1 MANRRFN
8 SESAMKLQALITLLL
23 LPCCAH
29 AARIMDPRMP
39 EKPRQIS
46 QHVYEIE
53 SYPNVGIIVGRTA
66 TLVVDTGLGPRNG
79 AIVAQQARK
88 LSKGRKLYLVT
99 THFHPEH
106 AAGDGGFPAETI
118 LVRSRVQQKELESD
132 GDRMLTRFRSN
143 PAFAEFLPE
152 GITFRTPNQLF
163 DKDMTLDLGGVH
175 ARIELIGPTHT
186 VGDQLIWIPEDQT
199 LFTGDLAM
207 KDDPPR
213 NYAQGASREA
223 WITALDRL
231 AAFRPLHVVP
241 DHGEPGDIGL
251 IQSQREFLVKQAA
264 QEKNSVVPLEQAS
277 YHVPVL
283 RNDYVTVIHVDIPG
297 KHASGYHT
305 HSQDQTCVVVEDY
318 PPEAYSQPLGGPP
331 GQPRRP
337 ARGEVSYVSY
347 FNQPPVTHQAVNPGT
362 LPMRQICAE
371 LNRDKPYGFTPQA
384 RDVAGY
390 TQKLDND
397 RVRAWT
403 LMLAPGQ
410 TAPAITQQAPGMRV
424 VVQGGDIA
432 EIVPG
437 KGDRGMWLRT
447 GNFYWQDA
455 GATRAVRNV
464 GTTTVEIV
472 EFEVK

>member
-1 MANRRFN
+1 
-8 SESAMKLQALITLLL
+8 
-23 LPCCAH
+23 
-29 AARIMDPRMP
+29 
-39 EKPRQIS
+39 
-46 QHVYEIE
+46 
-53 SYPNVGIIVGRTA
+53 
-66 TLVVDTGLGPRNG
+66 
-79 AIVAQQARK
+79 
-88 LSKGRKLYLVT
+88 
-99 THFHPEH
+99 
-106 AAGDGGFPAETI
+106 
-118 LVRSRVQQKELESD
+118 
-132 GDRMLTRFRSN
+132 
-143 PAFAEFLPE
+143 
-152 GITFRTPNQLF
+152 
-163 DKDMTLDLGGVH
+163 
-175 ARIELIGPTHT
+175 
-186 VGDQLIWIPEDQT
+186 
-199 LFTGDLAM
+199 
-207 KDDPPR
+207 
-213 NYAQGASREA
+213 
-223 WITALDRL
+223 
-231 AAFRPLHVVP
+231 
-241 DHGEPGDIGL
+241 
-251 IQSQREFLVKQAA
+251 
-264 QEKNSVVPLEQAS
+264 
-277 YHVPVL
+277 
-283 RNDYVTVIHVDIPG
+283 
-297 KHASGYHT
+297 
-305 HSQDQTCVVVEDY
+305 VVEDY